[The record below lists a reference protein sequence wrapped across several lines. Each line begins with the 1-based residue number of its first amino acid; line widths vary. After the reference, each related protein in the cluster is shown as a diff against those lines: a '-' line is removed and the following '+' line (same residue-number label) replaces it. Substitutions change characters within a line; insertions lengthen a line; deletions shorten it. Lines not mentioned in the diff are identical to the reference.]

1 MKILRLL
8 PLIVALAAATLPA
21 VTASAAGKTPAVT
34 IDQALKAA
42 EDYLQQHGAAADHQ
56 IISITLEAASLGAT
70 YWYAH
75 WSPAITDGGKRQL
88 GLRVDM
94 DGSVTLIVSGS
105 SGAGSGGSSADYDP
119 PVGQRPQGARNMR

>member
-8 PLIVALAAATLPA
+8 PLVLALALAST
-21 VTASAAGKTPAVT
+21 VTASAAGKTPSVT

-94 DGSVTLIVSGS
+94 DGSTTLIVSGS
-105 SGAGSGGSSADYDP
+105 SAAPGSGGSSADFDR
-119 PVGQRPQGARNMR
+119 PVGQRPEGARNLH